1 MSATNITSKPSL
13 SRSTTVRVNVLDT
26 NDEPPRFSV
35 PSYNETI
42 SEGDK
47 TGTSIVKV
55 SAQDDDLVSVF
66 ILEASKASR
75 KPDV

>member
-1 MSATNITSKPSL
+1 MSATNIASKPSL
-13 SRSTTVRVNVLDT
+13 SSSTTVKVNVLDT

-47 TGTSIVKV
+47 AGTSIVKV
-55 SAQDDDLVSVF
+55 SAQDEDLVGV
-66 ILEASKASR
+66 
-75 KPDV
+75 